1 MGRACVCLVAGTT
14 GKKAGG
20 SMKRFGWLVP
30 AVLLIPLLAAC
41 SGTGATSAAPA
52 GGRGAA
58 PADFAVGKPVA
69 VDATAPKTGESVAN
83 GVPVPQ
89 AFDVSRS
96 VILTANI
103 AMRATDPWAVA
114 DKAQAVVAGLGGDVI
129 GLNQS
134 GTKDDQVASLTIRV
148 PSDRFTDAL
157 RQLRALDGEVV
168 SSTVDGKDVTD
179 QFVDLKA
186 RLAAKQSEEQR
197 YNTLLAR
204 AATIDEILKIDGA
217 LSNVRTQIEQLQGQV
232 NSIATR
238 TQFSTITMSITPAIT
253 PIVTPSPTAWD
264 PARTVT
270 AALATLAVVLKGLA
284 DITIWILVFAWIP
297 LLGLAVTLLVAR
309 GRRTTRAAA

>member
-1 MGRACVCLVAGTT
+1 
-14 GKKAGG
+14 
-20 SMKRFGWLVP
+20 MKRFGWLVP
-30 AVLLIPLLAAC
+30 VVLVIPFLAAC
-41 SGTGATSAAPA
+41 SSAGSTSAPPQGGAGGGVAPA
-52 GGRGAA
+52 E
-58 PADFAVGKPVA
+58 FAVGKPA
-69 VDATAPKTGESVAN
+69 VVNATAPKTGDSVAN

-103 AMRATDPWAVA
+103 SMRASDPWAVA

-134 GTKDDQVASLTIRV
+134 GSKDNQVASLTIRV

-179 QFVDLKA
+179 QYVDLKA
-186 RLAAKQSEEQR
+186 RLSAKQTEEQR
-197 YNTLLAR
+197 YNALLAR
-204 AATIDEILKIDGA
+204 AATIDEILKIDAA
-217 LSNVRTQIEQLQGQV
+217 LSGVRTQIEQLQGQV

-238 TQFSTITMSITPAIT
+238 THFSTITMSITPAIA
-253 PIVTPSPTAWD
+253 PITTPSPPAWD
-264 PARTVT
+264 PARTVA

-284 DITIWILVFAWIP
+284 DVTIWILVFGWIP
-297 LLGLAVTLLVAR
+297 LVGLAVTLLVAR
-309 GRRTTRAAA
+309 GRRTARVPA